1 MYTLNTSEQ
10 IRHSE
15 PGTRITSTQIKSVV
29 LFSENPLYP
38 WLEAGTTR
46 GHERK
51 RLLANRIVNL
61 LCSGCRRRLEGAVN
75 VGTSLR
81 C

>member
-1 MYTLNTSEQ
+1 MYMLNTSEQ

-15 PGTRITSTQIKSVV
+15 PGTQITSTQIKSVV
-29 LFSENPLYP
+29 LFSEHPLYT
-38 WLEAGTTR
+38 WLEAGTTG

-61 LCSGCRRRLEGAVN
+61 LCSGCRRRLEGALN